1 MARTLR
7 WTSIACGTLLGLG
20 IVAYALVYVLS
31 QRLLDRRYP
40 VPVAVLTI
48 PTDPQSID
56 EGRRLATLHGC
67 LHDCHGPAGEGRVMF
82 DDPKIARIV
91 APNLSAAVQRY
102 TDSQLAAIIRNGV
115 RPDGRSVVVM
125 PAEAF
130 VVMTDA
136 DISHVIGYL
145 RSLPPL
151 PGPGPHVAL
160 GPLGRIGVVAG
171 KFKTAAQRIA
181 ESVPPPPAA
190 TPGEEPGRYVART
203 VCAECHGTDLHG
215 DANPEFTSPDLA
227 VVTAYTPEA
236 FTRLLRTGVALG
248 ERQVGI
254 MSEQARNNLS
264 QLTDAEISA
273 LYGYLHGLSGGT
285 RRLAADGVPR
295 Q

>member
-7 WTSIACGTLLGLG
+7 WTGVACGTLLGLG
-20 IVAYALVYVLS
+20 IAAYALVYALS
-31 QRLLDRRYP
+31 QRVLDRRYP

-67 LHDCHGPAGEGRVMF
+67 LRDCHGRMGEGRVMF

-91 APNLSAAVQRY
+91 APNLTAAVRRY
-102 TDSQLAAIIRNGV
+102 SDSQLAAIIRYGV
-115 RPDGRSVVVM
+115 RPDGRSLVVM

-130 VVMTDA
+130 VAMTDA
-136 DISHVIGYL
+136 DISRIIGYL

-160 GPLGRIGVVAG
+160 GPLGRIGLIVG
-171 KFKTAAQRIA
+171 KFRTAARRVA
-181 ESVPPPPAA
+181 ESVPPEAAA
-190 TPGEEPGRYVART
+190 TPAEEPGRYLART
-203 VCAECHGTDLHG
+203 VCAECQGTDLHG

-227 VVTAYTPEA
+227 VVAAYTPEA
-236 FTRLLRTGVALG
+236 FTRLLRTGIALG
-248 ERQVGI
+248 ERRVGM

-273 LYGYLHGLSGGT
+273 LYGYLHALPGAARQLST
-285 RRLAADGVPR
+285 DGVRR